1 MNPRPDPTPGAD
13 DNDDQL
19 AAVVGDRPSTV
30 PPCWTERRAEWTVA
44 QIARELGCD
53 ARTVRRWCD
62 DGVIVADRTSAEGH
76 YRVTG
81 DALRTYLNGH
91 PEPVA
96 A

>member
-1 MNPRPDPTPGAD
+1 MNVDPSARPEDGAD
-13 DNDDQL
+13 DLD
-19 AAVVGDRPSTV
+19 AVFGERPSRV
-30 PPCWTERRAEWTVA
+30 PPDWTERRPAWTVA

-62 DGVIVADRTSAEGH
+62 EGLIAADRTSAEGH

-81 DALRTYLNGH
+81 DALRVYLNGR
-91 PEPVA
+91 PEPIA